1 METSTFRWKKNM
13 EWSIKWVKLGC
24 IAYCRFEHINKEGAA
39 KTIINLFYIPLSFNR
54 LIHSNII
61 NLASDDLTESVK
73 TVWYLVNSMSR
84 SILGKQFS
92 RRHCLLYPKK
102 ILIIFL
108 MFNIYTIQHFTFKVY
123 NKKHEFK
130 IKVKHQ
136 ASKIPETIYN

>member
-1 METSTFRWKKNM
+1 MTSQKK
-13 EWSIKWVKLGC
+13 SKL
-24 IAYCRFEHINKEGAA
+24 
-39 KTIINLFYIPLSFNR
+39 L
-54 LIHSNII
+54 NI
-61 NLASDDLTESVK
+61 
-73 TVWYLVNSMSR
+73 NSMSR